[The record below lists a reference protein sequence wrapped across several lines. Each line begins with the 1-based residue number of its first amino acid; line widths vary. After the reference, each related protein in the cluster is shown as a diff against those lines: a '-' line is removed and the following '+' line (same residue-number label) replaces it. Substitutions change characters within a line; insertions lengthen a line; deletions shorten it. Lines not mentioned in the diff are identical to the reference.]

1 MKDTFYFPHDYN
13 SRTDEKI
20 KLLIRK
26 HGIEGYGIFWAIV
39 EDLYNNTNVLRLDY
53 DGIAYDL
60 RTNYD
65 TIKSVINDFDLFI
78 ITGDFFGSKSI
89 ERRLNERNEKSEKAR
104 KSISNRW
111 KKYERNTNVIRSE
124 YECNTIKE
132 RKGKEIKGNSIE
144 INIEREEAQKKV
156 ENNISQ
162 LPPSQNEV
170 IEFYNSNGYADSG
183 AGKFWNY
190 YNLANWKDKDGGNMI
205 PFWKQKAYGTWFKD
219 AEKIK
224 TFGVNKNILR

>member
-26 HGIEGYGIFWAIV
+26 HGIEGYGIFWAII

-65 TIKSVINDFDLFI
+65 TVKSVINDFDLFV

-89 ERRLNERNEKSEKAR
+89 ERRLQERNEKSEKAR
-104 KSISNRW
+104 KSVSNRW
-111 KKYERNTNVIRSE
+111 GKYERNTNVIRDE
-124 YECNTIKE
+124 YERNTIKE
-132 RKGKEIKGNSIE
+132 RKERKERKEIDQEQPQNFFPKMEPPSLDDVIEFFKSYGYAKSGAEKFWNHYQLAQPRSWCDIGGNSI
-144 INIEREEAQKKV
+144 
-156 ENNISQ
+156 
-162 LPPSQNEV
+162 
-170 IEFYNSNGYADSG
+170 
-183 AGKFWNY
+183 
-190 YNLANWKDKDGGNMI
+190 I
-205 PFWKQKAYGTWFKD
+205 PFWKQNAHSKWFEKS
-219 AEKIK
+219 EKIQV
-224 TFGVNKNILR
+224 FQSVNKNILR